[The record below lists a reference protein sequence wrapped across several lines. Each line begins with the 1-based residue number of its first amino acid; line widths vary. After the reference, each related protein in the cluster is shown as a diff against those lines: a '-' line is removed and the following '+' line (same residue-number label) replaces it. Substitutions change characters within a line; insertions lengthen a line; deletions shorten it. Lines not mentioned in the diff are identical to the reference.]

1 MGRKACINGT
11 LYQTFENYVGKETK
25 CSRFQWLSLND
36 ILEKDNEVL
45 ELLIGNWKPN
55 KTMPLSGIWKQS
67 HFLQWEGEDQSQS
80 FIIRTAKLPYSVW
93 AALTKIPQTG
103 WFINNK
109 HLFLICWNL
118 GSLRSRPRR
127 ILCLG
132 RPTSWFIDSHLSL
145 CSHTAEWARQLSLG
159 PLFEKEHSL
168 HLWGFHPYDLITSL
182 QQPHL
187 QIPSHWKLGVNIWI
201 LRGHKH
207 SVSTTILQ
215 RRLKSEPR
223 KFCYFKVRT
232 LAKSGTLTYGMETSG
247 LVSPKL
253 WIVRLSWTS
262 WV

>member
-1 MGRKACINGT
+1 M
-11 LYQTFENYVGKETK
+11 
-25 CSRFQWLSLND
+25 
-36 ILEKDNEVL
+36 
-45 ELLIGNWKPN
+45 
-55 KTMPLSGIWKQS
+55 KQS

-80 FIIRTAKLPYSVW
+80 FIIRIAKLPYSVW

-127 ILCLG
+127 VLCLG
-132 RPTSWFIDSHLSL
+132 GPLSVHRQPSVPVFSHGRMGKATL
-145 CSHTAEWARQLSLG
+145 LG

-182 QQPHL
+182 QHPHPNT
-187 QIPSHWKLGVNIWI
+187 IPLEIRCQHMNFEGTQTF
-201 LRGHKH
+201 
-207 SVSTTILQ
+207 STTILQ
-215 RRLKSEPR
+215 RRLQSEPR

-232 LAKSGTLTYGMETSG
+232 PAKSGTLTYGTETSG
-247 LVSPKL
+247 LVSLKL
-253 WIVRLSWTS
+253 WKLLGLSWTS